1 MNVFWLHRN
10 GKLYA
15 LKHDTFGHIAGVAG
29 PLNWDDLHENDDYEY
44 RTELIIWA
52 EGEIERHAM
61 HRMRPAL
68 VH

>member
-15 LKHDTFGHIAGVAG
+15 LKHDTFGHIAGIAG
-29 PLNWDDLHENDDYEY
+29 PLAWDELSETDDYEY
-44 RTELIIWA
+44 RTELIAWA

-61 HRMRPAL
+61 HRMKPAF